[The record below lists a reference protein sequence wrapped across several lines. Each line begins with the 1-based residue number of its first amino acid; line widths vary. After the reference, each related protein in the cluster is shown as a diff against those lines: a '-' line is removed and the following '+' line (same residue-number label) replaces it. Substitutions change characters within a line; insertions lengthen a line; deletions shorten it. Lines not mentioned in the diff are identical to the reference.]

1 MAVFLKHTIAINK
14 IIMNS
19 KMNKP
24 HPNSGAGDTSDQHR
38 KLNRSDAKTLSLSA
52 LGGALEFYDFVI
64 FVYFANVVGSL
75 FFPAD
80 MPEWLRQVQTYGIFA
95 AGYLAR
101 PLGGI
106 IMAHFGDILGRK
118 RMFMMSILLMSI
130 PTFAIGLMPTYEA
143 IGIAAPLLLLFFRVL
158 QGAAIGGEAPGAWVF
173 VTEHVSKR
181 HVGLACGILSAG
193 LVAGILIGSMVAT
206 GMHTVYTSEEIHD
219 YGWRLP
225 FLLGGVFGFV
235 AMYLRRWLHETPI
248 FKEMQ
253 ESQELA
259 VELPI
264 KSVLK
269 NHASSVFVSMA
280 VTWVLTAAVVVTILM
295 TPSLLQKLVQLDPKT
310 SLEAN
315 SVAIIC
321 VFIGSIICGA
331 LADRFGN
338 GLIMIIFSIGL
349 AISYWVF
356 YSTMLNDTTYL
367 FPLYALVG
375 FFAGLVGVVPAIAVK
390 SFPAAIRFSGLSF
403 SYNVAYAIFGGTT
416 PMVVSL
422 MLSEDPLSPVYYVAF
437 VCGVGVLAGLAVMRY
452 RSRLDLI
459 AY

>member
-1 MAVFLKHTIAINK
+1 
-14 IIMNS
+14 MNS
-19 KMNKP
+19 KPNNTHLNGDADGQSDPHRRLNK
-24 HPNSGAGDTSDQHR
+24 N
-38 KLNRSDAKTLSLSA
+38 DAKTLSLSA

-75 FFPAD
+75 FFPTD

-118 RMFMMSILLMSI
+118 RMFMMSILLMAI
-130 PTFAIGLMPTYEA
+130 PTFAIGLMPTYET

-193 LVAGILIGSMVAT
+193 LVAGILIGSLIAT
-206 GMHTVYTSEEIHD
+206 GMHTVYTADEISD
-219 YGWRLP
+219 YAWRFP
-225 FLLGGVFGFV
+225 FLLGGVFGFI
-235 AMYLRRWLHETPI
+235 AMYLRRWLQETPI

-264 KSVLK
+264 KTVLK
-269 NHASSVFVSMA
+269 NHAPSVAVSMA
-280 VTWVLTAAVVVTILM
+280 VTWVLTAAVVVTVLM
-295 TPSLLQKLVQLDPKT
+295 TPSLLQKLIHLDAKL

-315 SVAIIC
+315 SLAIIF
-321 VFIGSIICGA
+321 VVIGSVVCGA

-338 GLIMIIFSIGL
+338 GPIMIIFSIGL

-356 YSTMLNDTTYL
+356 YSTMLHDTTYL

-375 FFAGLVGVVPAIAVK
+375 FFTGLVGVVPAIAVK

-422 MLSEDPLSPVYYVAF
+422 MLREDPLSPAYYVAF
-437 VCGVGVLAGLAVMRY
+437 VCGVGVLAGLAVMRF
-452 RSRLDLI
+452 RQRLDLI
-459 AY
+459 TVPA